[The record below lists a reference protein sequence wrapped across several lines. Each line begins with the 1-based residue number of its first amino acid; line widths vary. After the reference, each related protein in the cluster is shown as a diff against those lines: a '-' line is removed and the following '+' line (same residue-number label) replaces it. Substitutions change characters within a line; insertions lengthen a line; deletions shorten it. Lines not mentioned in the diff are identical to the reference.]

1 MREYKLI
8 TLMSTTSFL
17 LVSGLLTNN
26 RQMYWMACIL
36 GFILAGTY
44 ALIRWQAHRIQ
55 ADLECPAEVLEGQ
68 PFACSLKVRAETTW
82 GVIITEADLQRPHTF
97 TVERWQLGTHIGG
110 QQEVRCEM
118 IAHPRG
124 RYGLGPAQLAL
135 SDWFGLFE
143 SVVAADATCE
153 VLVLP
158 RPVPLPRWEWSGGGR
173 GRYLIS
179 SSLHGQRGEGTD
191 WHGTRP
197 YVPGDPLRH
206 INWRA
211 TARHREWHVKEFETS
226 QLAPIL
232 VVLEQAPRWHAEEG
246 RDFDQAV
253 RHLAWLAS
261 EAPRHGVSLRVV
273 DRNGVV
279 LPFNPSEGRAVRQ
292 FLRWLATLQ
301 PDAPQSVIDLLPA
314 LVRQYGEQYRLVVMV
329 PNSER
334 TSYES
339 SVSSY
344 RQQGYAIEVIGV
356 SA

>member
-1 MREYKLI
+1 MREYKLV
-8 TLMSTTSFL
+8 TLMSATSFL
-17 LVSGLLTNN
+17 LVSGLMSNN
-26 RQMYWMACIL
+26 RQMYWMASIL
-36 GFILAGTY
+36 CFILAGTY
-44 ALIRWQAHRIQ
+44 ALIRWQERRIQ
-55 ADLECPAEVLEGQ
+55 AALECPAEVSEGE
-68 PFACSLKVRAETTW
+68 PFACILKIGVETTW
-82 GVIITEADLQRPHTF
+82 GIMLTDADLHRPHTF
-97 TVERWQLGTHIGG
+97 AVERWQLRPHTGG

-118 IAHPRG
+118 VAHTCG
-124 RYGLGPAQLAL
+124 RHRLGPAQLAL

-143 SVVAADATCE
+143 GVVTTDATCE

-158 RPVPLPRWEWSGGGR
+158 RPVPLPRWDWSGGGR
-173 GRYLIS
+173 GRYLMS
-179 SSLHGQRGEGTD
+179 SSMHGQRGEGTD

-197 YVPGDPLRH
+197 YVPGDLLRR

-211 TARHREWHVKEFETS
+211 TARHREWHVNEFETS

-253 RHLAWLAS
+253 RHLAWLAF
-261 EAPRHGVSLRVV
+261 EAPRHGVRLHVV

-279 LPFNPSEGRAVRQ
+279 LPFDLAEGRAVRQ

-301 PDAPQSVIDLLPA
+301 TDAPQSAIDILPA

-329 PNSER
+329 PYSER
-334 TSYES
+334 AGYES